1 MAPTHAS
8 ARLAAA
14 HPQRTSH
21 YQRQVDPKPS
31 PPIQIRLE
39 FRYSRNVSA
48 GFGNQQ
54 KMPRTNPSTID
65 GLRENERLAA
75 DLLARGKTCRE
86 VARALGISERCLY
99 NWRKRPAV
107 QRAIYALQQ
116 ELIDSSESQGLALM
130 PEAIATLTAIMGDT
144 NARASDRIAASRALL
159 NGAAAY
165 QERKLLERT
174 IADLETQLYGVLNT
188 RAIPEAPEDDV
199 DPLMAS
205 ADPEDE

>member
-1 MAPTHAS
+1 MV
-8 ARLAAA
+8 AR
-14 HPQRTSH
+14 
-21 YQRQVDPKPS
+21 
-31 PPIQIRLE
+31 
-39 FRYSRNVSA
+39 
-48 GFGNQQ
+48 
-54 KMPRTNPSTID
+54 NPNIVD

-86 VARALGISERCLY
+86 VARALGIAEKTLY

-107 QRAIYALQQ
+107 QRAIYNMQQ
-116 ELIDSSESQGLALM
+116 ELIDSSESRNVALM
-130 PEAIATLTAIMGDT
+130 PEAIATLTSIMNDE

-174 IADLETQLYGVLNT
+174 VADLEHQIYGLMQ
-188 RAIPEAPEDDV
+188 IPAETVPDDN
-199 DPLMAS
+199 DDLDLLKS

>member
-1 MAPTHAS
+1 
-8 ARLAAA
+8 
-14 HPQRTSH
+14 
-21 YQRQVDPKPS
+21 
-31 PPIQIRLE
+31 
-39 FRYSRNVSA
+39 
-48 GFGNQQ
+48 
-54 KMPRTNPSTID
+54 MPRTNPSTID
-65 GLRENERLAA
+65 GLRENERMAA
-75 DLLARGKTCRE
+75 ELLARGKTCRE

-130 PEAIATLTAIMGDT
+130 PEAIATLTAIMGDA
-144 NARASDRIAASRALL
+144 NARAADRIAASRALL

-174 IADLETQLYGVLNT
+174 IADLEHQLYGLLQVPSEKAN
-188 RAIPEAPEDDV
+188 P
-199 DPLMAS
+199 DPDPDSDLDLLKS

>member
-1 MAPTHAS
+1 M
-8 ARLAAA
+8 
-14 HPQRTSH
+14 
-21 YQRQVDPKPS
+21 DPKPS
-31 PPIQIRLE
+31 SPIQIRLE

-86 VARALGISERCLY
+86 VARSLGISERCLY

-188 RAIPEAPEDDV
+188 RAIPEAPEAPEDDV

>member
-1 MAPTHAS
+1 MI
-8 ARLAAA
+8 AR
-14 HPQRTSH
+14 
-21 YQRQVDPKPS
+21 
-31 PPIQIRLE
+31 
-39 FRYSRNVSA
+39 
-48 GFGNQQ
+48 
-54 KMPRTNPSTID
+54 NPNYVD

-86 VARALGISERCLY
+86 VARALGIAEKTLY

-107 QRAIYALQQ
+107 QRAIYNMQQ
-116 ELIDSSESQGLALM
+116 ELIDSSQSRNVALM
-130 PEAIATLTAIMGDT
+130 PEAIATLTSIMNDE

-174 IADLETQLYGVLNT
+174 VSDLEHQIYGLLQ
-188 RAIPEAPEDDV
+188 IPAEHVPETEGDDL
-199 DPLMAS
+199 DLLKS